1 MIRILSYLRVNLPQ
15 EVNLAGWALD
25 LQIIGLVS
33 TGFWSKNMQ
42 SVQKECPKNLEQ
54 FFDFQY

>member
-15 EVNLAGWALD
+15 EVNHAGWALD

-33 TGFWSKNMQ
+33 TDFWSENMQ
-42 SVQKECPKNLEQ
+42 PVQKECPKRSGTVL
-54 FFDFQY
+54 